1 MNEMNNPQDTM
12 GRRRFQTLLASS
24 LLGASCLPSGLS
36 WGATSSRPWLTPD
49 PSPFRPAPSAFRPDR
64 KASKNEKSPEE
75 LITPAT
81 KKSIRKGLEY
91 LKRAQVKSGRNR
103 GAFANSGLGGG
114 VATCGLAG
122 LAFMCGGNAPNE
134 GEYGKSVE
142 MCVEYIL
149 KNVTDSGYIQ
159 VRNAGINEN
168 MYGHGF
174 AMLFLSQ
181 AYGMT
186 QRREIGDK
194 LRLAVKLTC
203 RTQNGLGGWRYQPRP
218 SDADLSITVCQI
230 MGLRGAR
237 DAGIDVPDDIRT
249 KCIDYVKKSQN
260 KNGSFRY
267 TMRGGH
273 TTFAMTAAGVTSLY
287 SAGIYE
293 GENIESALKY
303 LMKFPPGRP
312 GQGAHYFYGNYYAVQ
327 AMWHA
332 GGEYWNTWYPKI
344 REQLV
349 RGQAADGSWQSG
361 HAGSQY
367 GTAMANIILQMP
379 YNYLPVFSP

>member
-1 MNEMNNPQDTM
+1 MARKNNPNLD
-12 GRRRFQTLLASS
+12 RRQFQKIAASGLVVAGLPWIPPASS
-24 LLGASCLPSGLS
+24 IAAPPRL
-36 WGATSSRPWLTPD
+36 W
-49 PSPFRPAPSAFRPDR
+49 PAMPDR
-64 KASKNEKSPEE
+64 KASKNEKSPDE

-81 KKSIRKGLEY
+81 KKAIRSGLNF
-91 LKRAQVKSGRNR
+91 LRRAQIKSGRNR
-103 GAFANSGLGGG
+103 GAFANSGLGAG

-142 MCVEYIL
+142 MCVEYIM
-149 KNVTDSGYIQ
+149 KNVRDTGYIE
-159 VRNAGINEN
+159 VRSAGVNEN

-174 AMLFLSQ
+174 STLFLSQ

-186 QRREIGDK
+186 QRREIGEK
-194 LRLAVKLTC
+194 LRSAVKLTC
-203 RTQNGLGGWRYQPRP
+203 QCQNNQGGWRYQPRK

-230 MGLRGAR
+230 MALRGAR
-237 DAGIDVPDDIRT
+237 DAGIDVPDEIRT

-267 TMRGGH
+267 TMQGGH

-293 GENIESALKY
+293 GEQVEKALKY

-312 GQGAHYFYGNYYAVQ
+312 GTGAHYFYSNYYAIQ

-344 REQLV
+344 RDELV
-349 RGQAADGSWQSG
+349 KSQNADGSWPSSQ
-361 HAGSQY
+361 AGPQY